1 MCQLFETI
9 KVKNGILENI
19 DYHNS
24 RVNKSRNELFGDNK
38 TWNLRSMITLPPLAS
53 SKTYRCKFVYNEVF
67 KSVEF
72 IPYTIKPLK
81 TLQLVEVSN
90 IDYGHKYLDRSVF
103 DNIKLL
109 NPHAADVIIVN
120 NGNITDCTYA
130 NLVFFDGE
138 KWITPSTPLLR
149 GIKRQRYIDEQI
161 VVERVIKPA
170 DLKHFY
176 KMKIINAMIDLDE
189 SPEIDIE
196 NIVVSSEYRVLSNE

>member
-149 GIKRQRYIDEQI
+149 GTKRQRYIDEQI